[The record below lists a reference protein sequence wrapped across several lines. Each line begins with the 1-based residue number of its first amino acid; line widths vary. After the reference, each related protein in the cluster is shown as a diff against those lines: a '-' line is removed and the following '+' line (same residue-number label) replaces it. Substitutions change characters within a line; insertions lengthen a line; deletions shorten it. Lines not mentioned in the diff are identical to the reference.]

1 MSYKTCNFLAE
12 KEMGDNIKIILSSE
26 IKSKKVDIHI
36 GRFQLHE
43 AVLVAAILRIVFI
56 HASTHKLSHMLLR
69 GANA

>member
-12 KEMGDNIKIILSSE
+12 KEMGDNIKIILSRE
-26 IKSKKVDIHI
+26 IKSKKVDI